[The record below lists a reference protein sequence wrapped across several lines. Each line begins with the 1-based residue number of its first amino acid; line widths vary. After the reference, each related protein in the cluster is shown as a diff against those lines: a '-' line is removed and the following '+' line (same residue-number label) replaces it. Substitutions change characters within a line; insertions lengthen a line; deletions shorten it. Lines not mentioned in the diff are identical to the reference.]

1 MRTIVLDLETKK
13 LFHEVDRGRHEKL
26 GVSVLGLW
34 DSSTG
39 QERDSL
45 KAFFEAELSQAW
57 PILEVA
63 DLLVG
68 FNIKKFDLPVLS
80 AYYPGDLAKF
90 PVFDLLDAVKE
101 GLGFRLK
108 LDDLAK
114 ATLGRGKTGTGL
126 DAYRFF
132 QQGKLAE
139 LKNYCLA
146 DVAITRDL
154 YFHAVK
160 HRHLKYFDLGNVLR
174 EIPIKIE
181 QHLPKKSEQQMSL
194 GV

>member
-13 LFHEVDRGRHEKL
+13 LFHEVERGRHDKL
-26 GVSVLGLW
+26 GVSFCGIY
-34 DSSTG
+34 DSEDR
-39 QERDSL
+39 QL
-45 KAFFEAELSQAW
+45 KGFFEDELAKLW
-57 PILEVA
+57 PILESA

-80 AYYPGDLAKF
+80 AYYPGDVEKF
-90 PVFDLLDAVKE
+90 PTFDLLDAVKE
-101 GLGFRLK
+101 SLGFRLK

-132 QQGKLAE
+132 HQGKLEE
-139 LKNYCLA
+139 LKSYCLE

-154 YFHAVK
+154 YFYAAQHGHVK
-160 HRHLKYFDLGNVLR
+160 YLDLGNVLR
-174 EIPIKIE
+174 EIPIKVS
-181 QHLPKKSEQQMSL
+181 QFLPKKSEQQMSL

>member
-1 MRTIVLDLETKK
+1 MRTVVLDLETKK

-26 GVSVLGLW
+26 GVSVCGIF
-34 DSSTG
+34 DSADD
-39 QERDSL
+39 QL

-57 PILEVA
+57 PILEAA

-80 AYYPGDLAKF
+80 AYYPGNLAKF
-90 PVFDLLDAVKE
+90 PVFDLLDAVKDS
-101 GLGFRLK
+101 LGFRLK

-114 ATLGRGKTGTGL
+114 ATLGRGKLGTGL

-132 QQGKLAE
+132 KLGKLEE
-139 LKNYCLA
+139 LKNYCLE

-154 YFHAVK
+154 YFHAVE
-160 HRHLKYFDLGNVLR
+160 HGHVKYFDLGNILR
-174 EIPIKIE
+174 EIPIKISE
-181 QHLPKKSEQQMSL
+181 FTPKKSEQQMSL

>member
-13 LFHEVDRGRHEKL
+13 LFHEVDDRRHEKL
-26 GVSVLGLW
+26 GVSVCGIY
-34 DSSTG
+34 DSSDDK
-39 QERDSL
+39 R
-45 KAFFEAELSQAW
+45 KAFFESELGQVW
-57 PILEVA
+57 PILEAA
-63 DLLVG
+63 DIIIG

-80 AYYPGDLAKF
+80 AYYPGDLGKL

-101 GLGFRLK
+101 SLGFRLK

-132 QQGKLAE
+132 KEGKLEE
-139 LKNYCLA
+139 LKSYCLE

-154 YFHAVK
+154 YFYAK
-160 HRHLKYFDLGNVLR
+160 EYGHLKYFDLGNILR
-174 EIPIKIE
+174 EIPIKVSE
-181 QHLPKKSEQQMSL
+181 FLPKKSEQQMSL